1 MLFLVASTTT
11 SPQIVTSKT
20 RASGT
25 TVAMKI
31 LMAVTGLFFVFYLVL
46 HMYGNLKL
54 FFGMEAYNHYAE
66 YLREFLYPILPE
78 RGVLWILRVMLAFS
92 IGVHVY
98 SAVSLWARARR
109 ARGGVGYAAKRSIAT
124 GYAVRTMRWG
134 GIIILA
140 FVVFHLA
147 HFTWL
152 AIEIGGD
159 YQTLSPAERMVASF
173 ENWWLVVLYGISV
186 ALVAMHI
193 RHGVWS
199 SMATLGA
206 SKKRREFAINAVA
219 IAIALAIFIGFML
232 PPVAILAG
240 ILPY

>member
-1 MLFLVASTTT
+1 
-11 SPQIVTSKT
+11 
-20 RASGT
+20 
-25 TVAMKI
+25 MKI
-31 LMAVTGLFFVFYLVL
+31 LMALSGLFFVFYIVF
-46 HMYGNLKL
+46 HMYGNLKM
-54 FFGMEAYNHYAE
+54 FAGAAAYDGYAE
-66 YLREFLYPILPE
+66 YLREFLYPILPH
-78 RGVLWILRVMLAFS
+78 RGLLWILRVLLAGS
-92 IGVHVY
+92 IAVHVY
-98 SAVSLWARARR
+98 SAVSLWLRARQ

-159 YQTLSPAERMVASF
+159 YQVLGPYERMVVSF
-173 ENWWLVVLYGISV
+173 QNWWLVLLYFIAVVLVG
-186 ALVAMHI
+186 MHI

-199 SMATLGA
+199 AMATLGA
-206 SKKRREFAINAVA
+206 SKKRREFVINA
-219 IAIALAIFIGFML
+219 IAIFIGLAVVVGFML

-240 ILPY
+240 IIS

>member
-1 MLFLVASTTT
+1 
-11 SPQIVTSKT
+11 
-20 RASGT
+20 
-25 TVAMKI
+25 MKI
-31 LMAVTGLFFVFYLVL
+31 LMAVTGLFFVFYLVF
-46 HMYGNLKL
+46 HMYGNLKM
-54 FFGMEAYNHYAE
+54 FAGMEAYDGYAE
-66 YLREFLYPILPE
+66 YLRHFLYPILPA
-78 RGVLWILRVMLAFS
+78 RGLLWILRVMLAFS

-98 SAVSLWARARR
+98 SAVSLWLRARR
-109 ARGGVGYAAKRSIAT
+109 ARGGVGYAAKKSLAT

-140 FVVFHLA
+140 FVLFHLA

-159 YQTLSPAERMVASF
+159 YQALGPYERMVASF
-173 ENWWLVVLYGISV
+173 QNWWLVLLYGISV

-206 SKKRREFAINAVA
+206 SKKRRELMINGVA

-240 ILPY
+240 IIS